1 MARGKVILAGAGA
14 GQADLVS
21 LRVYRKLAEADV
33 VVTDRLIDPQ
43 LLAEVDSRKIFY
55 VGKEGGRQSV
65 LQGAIN
71 DLLIGLAR
79 EGKVVVRLKGGDP
92 LIFGRG
98 GEELESLAAAGVD
111 FEIIPGITAA
121 SVAASVAG
129 IPLTHRD
136 FASGVCFV
144 TGHED
149 PAKEQSLIDYAA
161 LAKVGTIV
169 FYMSVSRLGENL
181 SALMAA
187 GMSGETPGAIVEQA
201 GSGVSRTL
209 VASISRLAEVAE
221 REQVRAPSLVIVGN
235 VVGLRE
241 KLSWVEKRSLFGKTI
256 VLTRPAE
263 RMAELRTQ
271 LAELGACV
279 LSVPTIELEATDD
292 GSIEASVSGVC
303 RGEFDW
309 LVLTSPKGAEIFLEG
324 LRTMKLDARN
334 LHRVKIAVIGQAT
347 GQVLRRAMIEPDLS
361 PEVFTSEALTMTLVG
376 KNLSGQR
383 VLLFRAELADRQ
395 MAEKLEAAGAAVTQV
410 AAYRTKFLEKIE
422 PVTLE
427 WLERSRSIDYVVF
440 TSSSTV
446 RGFFDLAERHGLT
459 AKVRQARMISI
470 GPVTSEAIRKRGCEV
485 GGEAQRQDAA
495 GIVLE
500 ILNHATSQT
509 GK

>member
-1 MARGKVILAGAGA
+1 MAKGKVILAGAGA

-21 LRVYRKLAEADV
+21 LRVHRKLVEADV

-43 LLAEVDSRKIFY
+43 LLAEIDSQKIIY

-65 LQGAIN
+65 LQSEIN
-71 DLLIGLAR
+71 DLLIRLAD

-98 GEELESLAAAGVD
+98 GEELESLAAAGVE

-121 SVAASVAG
+121 SVAASFAG

-149 PAKEQSLIDYAA
+149 PAKDQSAIDYAA
-161 LAKVGTIV
+161 LAKIGTIV
-169 FYMSVSRLGENL
+169 FYMSVSRLEENL

-187 GMSGETPGAIVEQA
+187 GMSRETPGAIVEQA
-201 GSGVSRTL
+201 GSGVTRTF
-209 VASISRLAEVAE
+209 VAPVSRLAQVAE

-241 KLSWVEKRSLFGKTI
+241 KLAWVEKRLLFGKTI

-263 RMAELRTQ
+263 RMAELRTK
-271 LAELGACV
+271 LVELGAQV
-279 LSVPTIELEATDD
+279 LSVPTIDLEGVED
-292 GSIEASVSGVC
+292 GTVEAAVSAVC

-309 LVLTSPKGAEIFLEG
+309 MVLTSPKGAEIFLER
-324 LRTMKLDARN
+324 LRALKLDARN

-347 GQVLRRAMIEPDLS
+347 GDVLRRAMIEPDLS
-361 PEVFTSEALTMTLVG
+361 PEVFTSEALTSAMIE
-376 KNLSGQR
+376 KNISEQR
-383 VLLFRAELADRQ
+383 VVLFRAELADRR
-395 MAEKLEAAGAAVTQV
+395 MTEKLEAAGAAVTQV
-410 AAYRTKFLEKIE
+410 TAYRTKFIETIE

-446 RGFFDLAERHGLT
+446 RGFFDLAEQYGLT
-459 AKVRQARMISI
+459 SKIRQAQMISI
-470 GPVTSEAIRKRGCEV
+470 GPVTSEEIRKHGCEV
-485 GGEAQRQDAA
+485 CGQAQRQDAE

-500 ILNHATSQT
+500 ILNNANRKA